1 MFLRFDYMITVVL
14 HTLPCAHT
22 NILHEYLFYT
32 RAYSLLAYI
41 LSAYATLLHSF
52 SGVMIPFHLYFYIV
66 PMLLSTF
73 QVLFR
78 LGSNAC
84 QCVLICTTHVCI

>member
-52 SGVMIPFHLYFYIV
+52 SGVMIPFHLYFCIA
-66 PMLLSTF
+66 PMLLSTSQKKISIGTNTCRCSYVPHMF
-73 QVLFR
+73 VF
-78 LGSNAC
+78 
-84 QCVLICTTHVCI
+84 I